1 MHEMSLV
8 QGLLTQLHQLAREH
22 KKSRV
27 ITVRMA
33 IGPLSGVVI
42 DSFQFGFDILSQE
55 DELTKGSILVIESP
69 PATYRCCGC
78 GTEIITDMRPE
89 QCTSCAET
97 LLVPQGGDD
106 IILRQ
111 VEME

>member
-8 QGLLTQLHQLAREH
+8 QGLFTQLHQLAREH
-22 KKSRV
+22 KKTKV
-27 ITVRMA
+27 ITVRME

-42 DSFQFGFDILSQE
+42 DSFQFAFDIFCKE
-55 DELTKGSILVIESP
+55 DALTRGASLVIESS

-78 GTEIITDMRPE
+78 GAESMAEVRPE
-89 QCTSCAET
+89 ACLSCGET
-97 LLVPQGGDD
+97 LLIPEGGDD
-106 IILRQ
+106 IILQQ